1 MFVIIY
7 FAFVQ
12 LGFLLFGIQVSK
24 LHFQGVRKWR
34 EIQTI
39 EKTGKIWKWKVAE
52 FDNKKWREIQTIEKY
67 ENNLN
72 IINGGKI
79 QILDKNVTEKLHF

>member
-1 MFVIIY
+1 M
-7 FAFVQ
+7 
-12 LGFLLFGIQVSK
+12 
-24 LHFQGVRKWR
+24 
-34 EIQTI
+34 
-39 EKTGKIWKWKVAE
+39 AE

-79 QILDKNVTEKLHF
+79 QILDKTCGGKIRLFLHWTKNSKIVEKRKLFEKIQNSGI